1 MAKKLKNVETVVES
15 VSNASELETLTAKIQ
30 KDGYRPTQEEGT
42 SYVVALFA
50 SLVSVAGWRTLVV
63 DLLADKA
70 ILPRCILAACG
81 WIGDDGK
88 LLAHDD
94 DRWTKEV
101 GEGQRRLVPKNV
113 TAVVDRILS
122 MSLKIA
128 PGLGIDL
135 VETLGS
141 IQSANGMHRLYGSY
155 VASERADVAS
165 STMYTYPIFLN
176 LRTETPDGS
185 EHENVFSAYD
195 NGGKLRDG
203 VDMVTIVSGTL
214 DGASIKAQSAMIL
227 HSRLEGNG
235 GTYSPTCT
243 PNVVASYVETYPS
256 IGYAADFIRDIDE
269 RQVARNKENGNQPKK
284 LASIVP
290 PAYVGGLDSLCQM
303 IDARL
308 VDSSAY
314 DFLTFKGP
322 TTLPNG
328 WTNRPRVNSG
338 EGAIVGPPLSDD
350 IWQSV
355 EFSDESTP
363 SKSEAGFLSPTDWG
377 PLTVRFRTFVLR
389 LIEAFA
395 DRENSDH
402 SPILRD
408 LAKRLSKGGGGYVTG
423 RDGMLADV
431 TQSFLAWSGLWAL
444 PENSTLPDLSSGDY
458 RTHLGKV
465 DSKLRDKA
473 RENAS
478 KRAKTGSMP
487 RLGGFD
493 LRPCDR

>member
-1 MAKKLKNVETVVES
+1 MAKKTKVVSE
-15 VSNASELETLTAKIQ
+15 VSEMERLTDKIQ
-30 KDGYRPTQEEGT
+30 KEGYRPTQEEGT
-42 SYVVALFA
+42 TYVVALFA
-50 SLVSVAGWRTLVV
+50 NLLPVAGWRTLVV

-81 WIGDDGK
+81 WVGEDGR
-88 LLAHDD
+88 LLAYDEE
-94 DRWTKEV
+94 RWTKEV
-101 GEGQRRLVPKNV
+101 GEGQRRIVPKNV
-113 TAVVDRILS
+113 AAVVDRILS
-122 MSLKIA
+122 MALKIA

-135 VETLGS
+135 VETMGS

-165 STMYTYPIFLN
+165 SILYTYPIFLN

-214 DGASIKAQSAMIL
+214 DGASVKAQSAMIL

-243 PNVVASYVETYPS
+243 PNVVASYVETYPA

-269 RQVARNKENGNQPKK
+269 RQVSRNKENGNQPKK
-284 LASIVP
+284 LALVVP
-290 PAYVGGLDSLCQM
+290 PAYIGSLDSLCQM
-303 IDARL
+303 IDAHL
-308 VDSSAY
+308 VDPTAY
-314 DFLTFKGP
+314 DFLPFKGP
-322 TTLPNG
+322 STLPHG
-328 WTNRPRVNSG
+328 WCNRPRVNSG
-338 EGAIVGPPLSDD
+338 EGAIVGPPLADD
-350 IWQSV
+350 VWQSV
-355 EFSDESTP
+355 AFADGSDPTKAEQ
-363 SKSEAGFLSPTDWG
+363 GFLAPDSWG

-402 SPILRD
+402 SPIVRD

-444 PENSTLPDLSSGDY
+444 PENVTLPDLSSGDY

-473 RENAS
+473 RYNAS
-478 KRAKTGSMP
+478 ERARKGSMP

-493 LRPCDR
+493 LRAVDR